1 MVYFYKSDDK
11 TKYRFMNIFSF
22 FDISIFFIMNAS
34 AFITSRT
41 NSRHEDK
48 HDKITAN
55 TDSDL
60 SYNDASPLSKRV
72 TISVLVT
79 KYI

>member
-1 MVYFYKSDDK
+1 
-11 TKYRFMNIFSF
+11 
-22 FDISIFFIMNAS
+22 MNAS

-41 NSRHEDK
+41 NSRHKDK

-60 SYNDASPLSKRV
+60 SYNDTSPLSKRV

>member
-1 MVYFYKSDDK
+1 
-11 TKYRFMNIFSF
+11 
-22 FDISIFFIMNAS
+22 MNAS

-41 NSRHEDK
+41 DSRQEDK
-48 HDKITAN
+48 HDKKTAN
-55 TDSDL
+55 TDSDQ
-60 SYNDASPLSKRV
+60 SYNDTSPLSKRV

>member
-1 MVYFYKSDDK
+1 
-11 TKYRFMNIFSF
+11 
-22 FDISIFFIMNAS
+22 MNAS

-55 TDSDL
+55 TDLDL

>member
-1 MVYFYKSDDK
+1 
-11 TKYRFMNIFSF
+11 
-22 FDISIFFIMNAS
+22 MNAS

-41 NSRHEDK
+41 NSRYKDK

-60 SYNDASPLSKRV
+60 SYNDTSPLSKRV